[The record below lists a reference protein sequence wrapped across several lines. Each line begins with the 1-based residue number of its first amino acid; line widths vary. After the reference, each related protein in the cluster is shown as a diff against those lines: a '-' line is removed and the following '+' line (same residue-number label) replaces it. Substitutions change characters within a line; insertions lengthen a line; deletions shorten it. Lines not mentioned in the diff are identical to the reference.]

1 MIIHATSTVKAL
13 TNQEYFLAYC
23 YVTDLPRI
31 MRMWNRHLDNTIG
44 QDAPMYEKEQEYER
58 WLRDVFDG
66 SEWEAAKTKDD
77 TEHWW

>member
-1 MIIHATSTVKAL
+1 MIIHTTSTKAL

-31 MRMWNRHLDNTIG
+31 MRMWNRHLDVTIG

-58 WLRDVFDG
+58 WLRDIFDG
-66 SEWEAAKTKDD
+66 SEWEQAKTKDD

>member
-1 MIIHATSTVKAL
+1 MIIHASTVKAL

-31 MRMWNRHLDNTIG
+31 MRMWNKHLDATIG

-58 WLRDVFDG
+58 WLRDLFDG
-66 SEWEAAKTKDD
+66 SEWEQAKTKDD

>member
-31 MRMWNRHLDNTIG
+31 MRMWNKHLDATIG

-58 WLRDVFDG
+58 WLRDIFDG
-66 SEWEAAKTKDD
+66 SEWEQAKTKDD

>member
-1 MIIHATSTVKAL
+1 MIIHATSTKAL

-31 MRMWNRHLDNTIG
+31 MRMWNRHLDATIG